1 MNSFI
6 NKLKPSACVCWL
18 YVRTYIVPTRVPG
31 WLRPHTQMDTKNSF
45 TSALVMRNQKKK
57 DKEKEKKI

>member
-6 NKLKPSACVCWL
+6 NKLKQVL
-18 YVRTYIVPTRVPG
+18 VFVVRTIRKTYIRTRVPG

-45 TSALVMRNQKKK
+45 TSALEIVRNQKKIK
-57 DKEKEKKI
+57 R